1 MKGSRVRIGNVASLA
16 ALSTVS
22 VFAAAPV
29 SAASYCGA
37 GLTNGDGL
45 SKSDMTFNAIA
56 ATDCYGVVVA
66 NDSAASINGL
76 VNWQQA
82 PEQWSL
88 LAKSDGVNTSLL
100 SGIQF
105 TLATTPGIPGTWTL
119 SAADTNGVDY
129 ANLPATMDF
138 VGVLKGSN
146 RYAAYFFN
154 DVLVGG
160 DNSGTWEIAFVN
172 NGGNFPDL
180 SHLSLYTRVNELGGI
195 PTAIPEA
202 QSYAMMLAGLGLV
215 GFVARRARRAV

>member
-16 ALSTVS
+16 ALSTAGL
-22 VFAAAPV
+22 FAAAPV

-37 GLTNGDGL
+37 SLTNGDGL
-45 SKSDMTFNAIA
+45 SKGDMTFNAIA

-76 VNWQQA
+76 VNWQQS
-82 PEQWSL
+82 PLQWSL
-88 LAKSDGVNTSLL
+88 LVKSDGANTSQL

-105 TLATTPGIPGTWTL
+105 TLASTPGTSGTWTL
-119 SAADTNGVDY
+119 SAVDTNGAAY

-146 RYAAYFFN
+146 RYAAYFF
-154 DVLVGG
+154 DDLLVGG
-160 DNSGTWEIAFVN
+160 ANGGTWEITFVN
-172 NGGNFPDL
+172 NGGNFPNL
-180 SHLSLYTRVNELGGI
+180 SHMSLYTRVDAVGGI

-215 GFVARRARRAV
+215 GFVARRSRKAV